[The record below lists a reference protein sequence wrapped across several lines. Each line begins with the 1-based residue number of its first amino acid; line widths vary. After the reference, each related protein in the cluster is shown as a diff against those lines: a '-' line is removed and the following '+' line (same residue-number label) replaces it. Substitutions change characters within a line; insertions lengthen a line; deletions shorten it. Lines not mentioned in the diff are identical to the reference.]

1 VIKTP
6 LKKYL
11 RLKILEEL
19 SIGDKHGYALA
30 KEIFNTTGLKPNT
43 SLLYPLL
50 KVLEREGLISSRK
63 EVYGS
68 RLKKVYTITEKGI
81 EYLKTNNS
89 VMDELRLF
97 EKRMREMKELGIP
110 ELLMRLKNIY
120 ENLDKLG
127 EKEKHILRDI
137 IRSFHIQLK
146 NVLSEVY

>member
-1 VIKTP
+1 
-6 LKKYL
+6 
-11 RLKILEEL
+11 
-19 SIGDKHGYALA
+19 
-30 KEIFNTTGLKPNT
+30 LKPNT

-50 KVLEREGLISSRK
+50 KMLEREGLISLRK
-63 EVYGS
+63 EVHGS

-110 ELLMRLKNIY
+110 ELIVRLKNIY